1 MELHLCERRSVVLV
15 CRFSTFDC
23 ETTHASAR
31 SLQRAPCNRVAATYD
46 YHTKNAQTAAKRSA
60 QNDKRAPN
68 PATTTVESAVA
79 APRFLMRWNVLGAQL
94 TAVYGLA

>member
-1 MELHLCERRSVVLV
+1 MNAGPSSLCVDFLLLTVKQHTR
-15 CRFSTFDC
+15 
-23 ETTHASAR
+23 A
-31 SLQRAPCNRVAATYD
+31 RAPCNRVAATYD

>member
-1 MELHLCERRSVVLV
+1 MHLCERRSVVLV

-31 SLQRAPCNRVAATYD
+31 SVCNRVAATTTH
-46 YHTKNAQTAAKRSA
+46 HTKNAQTAAKRSA